1 MTCNFPG
8 KSDISHSPAR
18 AIFCIAVFAQGL
30 SVNWIGSILAA
41 VRRSAD
47 GTRRRGSH
55 GRPGRREVHG
65 LILAVADSDSIDLW
79 NTAAGK

>member
-1 MTCNFPG
+1 MTCSFPG

-41 VRRSAD
+41 VRRSAH

-55 GRPGRREVHG
+55 GSGRREVHG
-65 LILAVADSDSIDLW
+65 LILAVADNDSIDLW